1 VPARG
6 ASGSIQIPRGSQM
19 PQISWPRPLPTA
31 IALVLLMPSE
41 AIAQSRPGFQVLRF
55 DEDWSVL
62 SGAPGGAPEGALK
75 FVPLG
80 GTSFLSFGGQVR
92 YRAEGV
98 RNFMLGGTGTRD
110 DSFSLFRAMVHADLH
125 LGPYLRVFA
134 EGRHAHAAGRE
145 LPGGRRPLDHDRF
158 DLQNGFLEA
167 AASIGGDRVTARLGR
182 QELLIGKQRL
192 VSPLDWSNTRRTFE
206 GARISLARPGRS
218 AEAFWT
224 RPVEIRQDGPN
235 RAKAGTHFYGAAV
248 RGAGRALVAWE
259 AYGLGLRD
267 DQPVRFAGVEGRQ
280 HRVTVGGRIA
290 VGDLDGR
297 GLLDV
302 EAGAQGGSIADR
314 SIRASFIAA
323 DASRRFSAAP
333 LRPTVTIGAD
343 ASSGNGDGDPTRL
356 GTFHQ
361 LFPLGHAYAGRAD
374 VLGRQNLLEAR
385 LVLEG
390 LLAPDLRVRASGHQ
404 FGRNSLA
411 DGAYAVNGALLEPA
425 GGRDERAIGREI
437 DLSATHQS
445 TRHLRLEAGYGRFS
459 PGPFLRERAAGALDV
474 DWVFLSAAYTF

>member
-1 VPARG
+1 
-6 ASGSIQIPRGSQM
+6 M

-55 DEDWSVL
+55 DEDWSVV
-62 SGAPGGAPEGALK
+62 SGTPNGTPADALK
-75 FVPLG
+75 FIPLG
-80 GTSFLSFGGQVR
+80 GASYVSFGGQVR

-98 RNFMLGGTGTRD
+98 RNFMMGGPGTRD
-110 DSFSLFRAMVHADLH
+110 DSFSLYRTMVHADLH
-125 LGPYLRVFA
+125 LGPFLRVFA

-158 DLQNGFLEA
+158 DLQNGFVEA
-167 AASIGGDRVTARLGR
+167 TAARGGNRFAARAGR
-182 QELLIGKQRL
+182 QELLLGRQRL

-206 GARISLARPGRS
+206 GARVSVARPGRS

-224 RPVEIRQDGPN
+224 RPVEIRQDAMN
-235 RAKAGTHFYGAAV
+235 RARPGTHFYGVAA
-248 RGAGRALVAWE
+248 RGAGGSLAAWE
-259 AYGLGLRD
+259 AYGLGLKD
-267 DQPVRFAGVEGRQ
+267 DQPVRFAGVEGVQ
-280 HRVTVGGRIA
+280 HRITLGGRVA

-314 SIRASFIAA
+314 SIRAGFVAA

-343 ASSGNGDGDPTRL
+343 ASSGNGGGDPTRL

-361 LFPLGHAYAGRAD
+361 LYPLGHAYTGRTD

-385 LVLEG
+385 IVLEG
-390 LLAPDLRVRASGHQ
+390 TAAPDLRIRASGHQ
-404 FGRNSLA
+404 FGRSSLA

-425 GGRDERAIGREI
+425 GGRAERAIGREL
-437 DLSATHQS
+437 DLSATYQP
-445 TRHLRLEAGYGRFS
+445 TRHLRMEAGYGRFA
-459 PGPFLRERAAGALDV
+459 PGPFLRERSAGAMDV